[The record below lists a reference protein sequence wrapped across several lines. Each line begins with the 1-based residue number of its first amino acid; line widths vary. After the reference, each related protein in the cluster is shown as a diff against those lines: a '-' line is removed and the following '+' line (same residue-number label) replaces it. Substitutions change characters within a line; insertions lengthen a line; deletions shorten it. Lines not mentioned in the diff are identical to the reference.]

1 MSLILDALNRSRQ
14 DSEQVPGLGS
24 HHPTDNTP
32 ADSEGGIGWVQWLLV
47 AGLALAVLVIGWLL
61 FERMPPA
68 AEIPAVRHGQVPA
81 AETVTVAEAVAAP
94 PAPAAVQDT
103 PVGQQLAM
111 PPQETI
117 QETINAASAVPAAA
131 ASGSEPPI
139 RDIPEQEPA
148 PPPVDTSVAALY
160 QQRGQGDAEAPAV
173 RQPAE
178 PADVSAVTSAEEEV
192 IDLEKLVAEA
202 QAELADTKLQDNGVP
217 FLATLS
223 QQTKDSIPT
232 LMYQR
237 HDYSGNS
244 GKSRVLINGKTLSA
258 GAAVGGVKVVEILPD
273 SVVLE
278 FKATRFRLRALN
290 SWVNL

>member
-61 FERMPPA
+61 FDRMPPA
-68 AEIPAVRHGQVPA
+68 AEIPAGGHGQLPA
-81 AETVTVAEAVAAP
+81 AETVPAAEAV
-94 PAPAAVQDT
+94 PAPAAPVAVQDT
-103 PVGQQLAM
+103 QVGQQLPM
-111 PPQETI
+111 PPREKI
-117 QETINAASAVPAAA
+117 IEASAVPVAA
-131 ASGSEPPI
+131 ASVSERPV

-160 QQRGQGDAEAPAV
+160 QQRGQGDADAPAV
-173 RQPAE
+173 RRPTPE
-178 PADVSAVTSAEEEV
+178 PADVSVVTSAEEEV

-237 HDYSGNS
+237 HDYSGNP
-244 GKSRVLINGKTLSA
+244 GKSSVLINAKTLSA
-258 GAAVGGVKVVEILPD
+258 GASVGGVKVVEILPD

-278 FKATRFRLRALN
+278 FKGTRFRLRALN

>member
-24 HHPTDNTP
+24 HHPADNTP
-32 ADSEGGIGWVQWLLV
+32 AGSEGGIGWLQWLLV

-61 FERMPPA
+61 FDRMPPA
-68 AEIPAVRHGQVPA
+68 AEIPAERHSQLPA
-81 AETVTVAEAVAAP
+81 VETLPAAEAVAASA
-94 PAPAAVQDT
+94 APVAVQDT
-103 PVGQQLAM
+103 QVGQQLPV
-111 PPQETI
+111 PPREK
-117 QETINAASAVPAAA
+117 INEAAAVPAAA
-131 ASGSEPPI
+131 APVSERPV

-160 QQRGQGDAEAPAV
+160 QQQGQGDAEAPAV
-173 RQPAE
+173 RRPNPE

-192 IDLEKLVAEA
+192 IDLEKLVAQA

-237 HDYSGNS
+237 HDYSGNP
-244 GKSRVLINGKTLSA
+244 GKSSVLINARTLST
-258 GAAVGGVKVVEILPD
+258 GASVGGVKVVEILPD

-278 FKATRFRLRALN
+278 FKGTRFRLRALN